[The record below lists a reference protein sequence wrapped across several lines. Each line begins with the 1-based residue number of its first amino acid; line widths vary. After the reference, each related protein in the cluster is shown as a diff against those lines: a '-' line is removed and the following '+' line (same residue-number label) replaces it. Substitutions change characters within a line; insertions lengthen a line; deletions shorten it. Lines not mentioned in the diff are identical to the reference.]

1 MGTVAGPM
9 RTLRPTGA
17 DDSAAAARV
26 GDGGAGCLRRCVD
39 ERWNRYGAT
48 VMRSAAGGARFG
60 FAVR

>member
-1 MGTVAGPM
+1 MGTVGSPVG
-9 RTLRPTGA
+9 TVQSDGC

-26 GDGGAGCLRRCVD
+26 GDGGAGAGDWVSTM
-39 ERWNRYGAT
+39 RWNRYGAT